1 MLNSSTQI
9 IISDLTILKR
19 CARPLFSKENK
30 GLFFLKQ
37 MEVYKMQK
45 KIYELEKEFNSNVQC
60 GLSNDQI
67 SSNKEKYGKN
77 ALEEKKKTPL
87 IIKFLLEF
95 KDPLI
100 IILIIAAIVSVIVDP
115 HEWIE
120 SVIIMVVVLI
130 NAILGLYQ
138 ENKAEK
144 SLEALKK
151 MSASSCKVI
160 RDNSI
165 QTIPSE
171 ELVVGDI
178 ILVEAGDSIPADARI
193 IECSNLKVEEAALT
207 GESVPVD
214 KNSDYIEEDDIPLGD
229 KKNCLFSSTYVTN
242 GKAKAIVTSVGMST
256 EIGKIASMLSE
267 QKEELTP
274 LQHKLNKVGNVIGIL
289 ALSVC
294 VVVFILEMIALKW
307 DWSQFSEAFIT
318 AVALAVAAIPE
329 GLATVVTIVLSI
341 GVTKMS
347 KKSAIV
353 KKLPAVET
361 LGSCNVICSDKTGT
375 LTQNKMTVTKIYL
388 NEIKDV
394 INLTKE
400 EKKMITYFAICCDAA
415 IEEKDGKFIRI
426 GDPTELA
433 LLDINMVHGEN
444 IKNYNRVL
452 DLPFDSDRKLMTTV
466 IKVDDK
472 YIAITK
478 GAPDKVV
485 GLTTNNKEFK
495 AKALEANTQMANDAL
510 RVLALA
516 IKTFDNMPTA
526 DDLEFDMDFVGLVGM
541 IDPARPEVK
550 DAIKIATK
558 AGIKTV
564 MITGDHIVTACAIAK
579 ELGILKDGD
588 KAITSLELEELSDEY
603 LEEHIHEYSVFARV
617 APKDKVRIVEAWQ
630 KNGAICAMTGDG
642 VNDAPALK
650 KAEIGC
656 AMGITGTDVS
666 KEAADMILTDDNF
679 STIVSAV
686 KEGRGIYDNIRK
698 CVKYLLSSNIGE
710 VITIFVAS
718 LLTAFGI
725 INLGTPL
732 AAMHLLWINLIT
744 DSLPAF
750 GIGMEEAE
758 DSVMDSKPRP
768 KNEGF
773 FANGY
778 AWKICVEG
786 LIIGGVTLISYI
798 IGEQVSHSLG
808 QTMAFLTLSS
818 TQLFHAYNV
827 KSDHSVFSAKSYKN
841 KFMNFAFILGF
852 TLQIFVIYCPGVRD
866 LFEFAPLPFS
876 YFAISIG
883 LSLVMVVVMEI
894 SKLIKR
900 RNKK

>member
-1 MLNSSTQI
+1 
-9 IISDLTILKR
+9 
-19 CARPLFSKENK
+19 
-30 GLFFLKQ
+30 
-37 MEVYKMQK
+37 MQK
-45 KIYELEKEFNSNVQC
+45 KLNELETEFQSNLGC
-60 GLSNDQI
+60 GLTLEQVEANR
-67 SSNKEKYGKN
+67 EAYGKN
-77 ALEEKKKTPL
+77 ALEEKKKTPMIL
-87 IIKFLLEF
+87 KFLGEF

-100 IILIIAAIVSVIVDP
+100 IILIIAAVVSVIVDP

-151 MSASSCKVI
+151 MSAASCKVI
-160 RDNSI
+160 RDN
-165 QTIPSE
+165 TIATIATE

-178 ILVEAGDSIPADARI
+178 ILVEAGDSVPADARI

-242 GKAKAIVTSVGMST
+242 GKAKAIVTGVGMST

-274 LQHKLNKVGNVIGIL
+274 LQQKLNTVGNMIGIM
-289 ALSVC
+289 ALGIC
-294 VVVFILEMIALKW
+294 VVVFILEMVAIKW
-307 DWSQFSEAFIT
+307 DWSLFSDAFIT

-347 KKSAIV
+347 KQNAIV

-388 NEIKDV
+388 NEVKDV
-394 INLTKE
+394 NNLTAD
-400 EKKMITYFAICCDAA
+400 EKKMVTYFAVCCDAA
-415 IEEKDGKFIRI
+415 IEEKDGKIVRI

-433 LLDINMVHGEN
+433 LLDINLVHGED

-466 IKVDDK
+466 IKVDNK
-472 YIAITK
+472 YISITK
-478 GAPDKVV
+478 GAPDRVINLSINDDKS
-485 GLTTNNKEFK
+485 KQ
-495 AKALEANTQMANDAL
+495 AALDANSEMANNAL
-510 RVLALA
+510 RVLALG
-516 IKTFDNMPTA
+516 IQ
-526 DDLEFDMDFVGLVGM
+526 EFDYIPAQEELEHDLTLIGLVGM

-550 DAIKIATK
+550 ESIRVATN

-564 MITGDHIVTACAIAK
+564 MITGDHIVTASAIAK
-579 ELGILKDGD
+579 ELGILKEGD
-588 KAITSLELEELSDEY
+588 RAITSQELDELSDEY
-603 LEEHIHEYSVFARV
+603 LEKHIHEFSVFARV

-630 KNGAICAMTGDG
+630 KRDAICAMTGDG

-710 VITIFVAS
+710 VLTIFVAS

-758 DSVMDSKPRP
+758 DTIMNEKPRP
-768 KNEGF
+768 KKEGF

-786 LIIGGVTLISYI
+786 VIIGAVTLIAYI

-827 KSDHSVFSAKSYKN
+827 KSHHSVFSLKSYKN
-841 KFMNFAFILGF
+841 KFMNFAFIVGF
-852 TLQIFVIYCPGVRD
+852 ALQVFVIYCPGVQD
-866 LFEFAPLPFS
+866 LFEFAPLPIE
-876 YFAISIG
+876 YFAICMG
-883 LSLVMVVVMEI
+883 LSLVMVVIMEI
-894 SKLIKR
+894 AKLVKR
-900 RNKK
+900 LQNK

>member
-1 MLNSSTQI
+1 
-9 IISDLTILKR
+9 
-19 CARPLFSKENK
+19 
-30 GLFFLKQ
+30 
-37 MEVYKMQK
+37 MQK
-45 KIYELEKEFNSNVQC
+45 KLNELEKEYGSNIQC
-60 GLSNDQI
+60 GLTNDQVI
-67 SSNKEKYGKN
+67 KNREQYGKN

-87 IIKFLLEF
+87 IVKFFLEF

-100 IILIIAAIVSVIVDP
+100 LILIAAAIISVIVDP
-115 HEWIE
+115 NEWIE

-151 MSASSCKVI
+151 MSSSSCKVV
-160 RDNSI
+160 RDNAI
-165 QTIPSE
+165 QTIATE
-171 ELVVGDI
+171 DLVVGDI

-207 GESVPVD
+207 GESVSVD
-214 KNSDYIEEDDIPLGD
+214 KNSDYIEGEDIALGD

-242 GKAKAIVTSVGMST
+242 GKAKAIVTNVGMST
-256 EIGKIASMLSE
+256 EIGKIASMLSS
-267 QKEELTP
+267 QKDELTP
-274 LQHKLNKVGNVIGIL
+274 LQHKLNKVGNVIGIMAL
-289 ALSVC
+289 AIC
-294 VVVFILEMIALKW
+294 IIVFILEMITVSW
-307 DWSQFSEAFIT
+307 DWSRFSEAFIT

-347 KKSAIV
+347 KRNAIV

-375 LTQNKMTVTKIYL
+375 LTQNKMTVTKLYF
-388 NEIKDV
+388 NEIKDLT
-394 INLTKE
+394 NLNKE
-400 EKKMITYFAICCDAA
+400 EKQMIIYFAICCDAS
-415 IEEKDGKFIRI
+415 IEEKNGKYVRI

-433 LLDINMVHGEN
+433 LLDINMVHGEDL
-444 IKNYNRVL
+444 KNFNRIL

-466 IKVDDK
+466 IKVKDK
-472 YIAITK
+472 FVAITK
-478 GAPDKVV
+478 GAPDKVI
-485 GLTTNNKEFK
+485 GLTINSQQEKDN
-495 AKALEANTQMANDAL
+495 ALKANTQMANNAL

-516 IKTFDNMPTA
+516 TKTFDKMPVA
-526 DDLEFDMDFVGLVGM
+526 EELEFDMNFMGLVGM

-550 DAIKIATK
+550 DAIQIATK

-564 MITGDHIVTACAIAK
+564 MITGDHIVTASAIAR
-579 ELGILKDGD
+579 ELGILKEGD
-588 KAITSLELEELSDEY
+588 RAITSQELDLLSDEY
-603 LEEHIHEYSVFARV
+603 LEEHIQEFSVFARV

-630 KNGAICAMTGDG
+630 KQDAICAMTGDG
-642 VNDAPALK
+642 VNDTPALK

-686 KEGRGIYDNIRK
+686 KQGRGIYDNIRK

-725 INLGTPL
+725 SNLGTPL
-732 AAMHLLWINLIT
+732 LAMHLLWINLIT

-750 GIGMEEAE
+750 GIGMEEPE
-758 DSVMDSKPRP
+758 DNIMDGKPRS

-786 LIIGGVTLISYI
+786 LIIGALTLIAYI
-798 IGEQVSHSLG
+798 IGGQISHALG

-827 KSDHSVFSAKSYKN
+827 KSHHSVFSPKSYKN

-852 TLQIFVIYCPGVRD
+852 TLQIFVIYCPGVKD

-876 YFAISIG
+876 HFAICIG
-883 LSLVMVVVMEI
+883 LSLVIVLIMEI
-894 SKLIKR
+894 SKLVNRIK
-900 RNKK
+900 NK

>member
-1 MLNSSTQI
+1 
-9 IISDLTILKR
+9 
-19 CARPLFSKENK
+19 
-30 GLFFLKQ
+30 
-37 MEVYKMQK
+37 MQK
-45 KIYELEKEFNSNVQC
+45 KLHELETEFNTSLEF
-60 GLSNDQI
+60 GLKDEQVALNR
-67 SSNKEKYGKN
+67 EKYGKN

-87 IIKFLLEF
+87 IIKFLEQF

-100 IILIIAAIVSVIVDP
+100 IILIIAAIVSVIVD
-115 HEWIE
+115 HEEWIE
-120 SVIIMVVVLI
+120 SVIIAVVVLL
-130 NAILGLYQ
+130 NAVLGLYQ

-151 MSASSCKVI
+151 MSAATCKVI
-160 RDNSI
+160 RNGSL
-165 QTIPSE
+165 QTINAD

-178 ILVEAGDSIPADARI
+178 ISIEAGDSIPADARI
-193 IECSNLKVEEAALT
+193 IEYSNLQVEEAALT
-207 GESVPVD
+207 GESVPVN
-214 KNSDYIEEDDIPLGD
+214 KNNTFIENDDVPLGD

-242 GKAKAIVTSVGMST
+242 GKGKAIVTEVGMQT
-256 EIGKIASMLSE
+256 EIGKIANMLSSQE
-267 QKEELTP
+267 QELTP
-274 LQHKLNKVGNVIGIL
+274 LQEKLNKVGSAIGIL
-289 ALSVC
+289 CLGVC
-294 VVVFILEMIALKW
+294 LVVFVLEMIAAKW
-307 DWSQFSEAFIT
+307 DWNEFASAFKT

-347 KKSAIV
+347 KQNAIV

-375 LTQNKMTVTKIYL
+375 LTQNKMTVTKLYL
-388 NEIKDV
+388 NEVKNIENV
-394 INLTKE
+394 TEAEKE
-400 EKKMITYFAICCDAA
+400 MLLYFAICCDAS
-415 IEEKDGKFIRI
+415 IETKNGKLVRI

-433 LLDINMVHGEN
+433 LLDVSLVCGGDIT
-444 IKNYNRVL
+444 KYNRVL

-466 IKVDDK
+466 IKNGEK
-472 YIAITK
+472 FLAITK
-478 GAPDKVV
+478 GAPDRVINMSVNSQAEKD
-485 GLTTNNKEFK
+485 N
-495 AKALEANTQMANDAL
+495 ALAANGEMAENAL

-516 IKTFDNMPTA
+516 VK
-526 DDLEFDMDFVGLVGM
+526 EFDTLPNADELEKEFTLVGLVGM

-550 DAIKIATK
+550 ESIRVATG

-564 MITGDHIVTACAIAK
+564 MITGDHIVTASAIAK
-579 ELGILKDGD
+579 ELGILKEGD
-588 KAITSLELEELSDEY
+588 KAITSQQLDELSDEY
-603 LEEHIHEYSVFARV
+603 LAEHIHEYSVFARV

-630 KNGAICAMTGDG
+630 KRDAICAMTGDG

-679 STIVSAV
+679 STIVAAV

-710 VITIFVAS
+710 VLTIFIAS
-718 LLTAFGI
+718 LLTAFTS

-758 DSVMDSKPRP
+758 DTVMNEKPRP
-768 KNEGF
+768 KKEGF

-786 LIIGGVTLISYI
+786 VIIGGVTLISYI
-798 IGEQVSHSLG
+798 IGHFSGLENAHAVG

-827 KSDHSVFSAKSYKN
+827 KSHHSVFSPKSYKN
-841 KFMNFAFILGF
+841 SFMNFAFIVGF
-852 TLQIFVIYCPGVRD
+852 VLQILVIYTPGVQD
-866 LFEFAPLPFS
+866 LFEFAPLSFG
-876 YFAISIG
+876 YFMICMG
-883 LSLVMVVVMEI
+883 LSLVMVVIMEI
-894 SKLIKR
+894 VKLVR
-900 RNKK
+900 RLRK

>member
-1 MLNSSTQI
+1 
-9 IISDLTILKR
+9 
-19 CARPLFSKENK
+19 
-30 GLFFLKQ
+30 
-37 MEVYKMQK
+37 MQK
-45 KIYELEKEFNSNVQC
+45 SLNELEKEFYSSLQS
-60 GLSNDQI
+60 GLSNTQVEI
-67 SSNKEKYGKN
+67 NLEKYGKN
-77 ALEEKKKTPL
+77 VLEEKKKTPMF
-87 IIKFLLEF
+87 IKFLNEF

-100 IILIIAAIVSVIVDP
+100 IILIIAAIVSVLVDP
-115 HEWIE
+115 KEWIE
-120 SVIIMVVVLI
+120 SVIIMVVVLV

-151 MSASSCKVI
+151 MSASNCKVI
-160 RDNSI
+160 RDNAI
-165 QTIPSE
+165 QTIATE
-171 ELVVGDI
+171 DLVVGDI
-178 ILVEAGDSIPADARI
+178 ILIEAGDSIPADARI

-214 KNSDYIEEDDIPLGD
+214 KNSDYIEQDDIPLGD

-242 GKAKAIVTSVGMST
+242 GKAKAIVISVGMST
-256 EIGKIASMLSE
+256 EIGKIASMLNE

-274 LQHKLNKVGNVIGIL
+274 LQYKLNKVGNVIGLL
-289 ALSVC
+289 ALFVC
-294 VVVFILEMIALKW
+294 VIVFVLEMVALKW
-307 DWSQFSEAFIT
+307 EWSKFSEAFIT

-347 KKSAIV
+347 KRNAIV

-388 NEIKDV
+388 NEVKEIS
-394 INLTKE
+394 NLSKE
-400 EKKMITYFAICCDAA
+400 EKKMITYFAICCDAS
-415 IEEKDGKFIRI
+415 IEEKNGKFARI

-433 LLDINMVHGEN
+433 LLDINMVHGED
-444 IKNYNRVL
+444 IHKFNRVL

-466 IKVDDK
+466 IKVDEK

-478 GAPDKVV
+478 GAPDKVIN
-485 GLTTNNKEFK
+485 LTTNSELEKT
-495 AKALEANTQMANDAL
+495 KALNANTEMANNAL
-510 RVLALA
+510 RVLALG
-516 IKTFDNMPTA
+516 IQSFDRMPVA
-526 DDLEFDMDFVGLVGM
+526 SELEKELTFVGLVGM

-550 DAIKIATK
+550 DSIKIATR

-579 ELGILKDGD
+579 ELGILKEGD
-588 KAITSLELEELSDEY
+588 RAITSQQLDELSDEY
-603 LEEHIHEYSVFARV
+603 LEKHIHEFSVFARV

-630 KNGAICAMTGDG
+630 KRGAICAMTGDG

-686 KEGRGIYDNIRK
+686 KQGRGIYDNIRK

-710 VITIFVAS
+710 VLTIFVAS
-718 LLTAFGI
+718 LLSAFGI

-758 DSVMDSKPRP
+758 DSVMDSKPRS

-778 AWKICVEG
+778 AWKICLEG
-786 LIIGGVTLISYI
+786 IIIGAVTLTSYI
-798 IGEQVSHSLG
+798 IGETVSHELG

-827 KSDHSVFSAKSYKN
+827 KSHYSVFSKKSYKN

-852 TLQIFVIYCPGVRD
+852 ALQVFVIYCPGVQD
-866 LFEFAPLPFS
+866 LFEFVSLPID
-876 YFAISIG
+876 YFAICIG
-883 LSLVMVVVMEI
+883 LSLVMVVIMEI
-894 SKLIKR
+894 AKLIDTKK
-900 RNKK
+900 NK

>member
-1 MLNSSTQI
+1 
-9 IISDLTILKR
+9 
-19 CARPLFSKENK
+19 
-30 GLFFLKQ
+30 
-37 MEVYKMQK
+37 MQK
-45 KIYELEKEFNSNVQC
+45 KLQELETEF
-60 GLSNDQI
+60 
-67 SSNKEKYGKN
+67 SSNLQGGLTDEQVLKNRETYGVN
-77 ALEEKKKTPL
+77 ALEEKKKTPM
-87 IIKFLLEF
+87 IVKFLLEF

-100 IILIIAAIVSVIVDP
+100 IILIIAAVVSIIIDP

-120 SVIIMVVVLI
+120 SLIIMIVVLV

-144 SLEALKK
+144 SLEALQK
-151 MSASSCKVI
+151 MSAATCKVY
-160 RDNSI
+160 RNNSL
-165 QTIPSE
+165 QTIE
-171 ELVVGDI
+171 TKDLVVGDI
-178 ILVEAGDSIPADARI
+178 IYVEAGDSIPADARI
-193 IECSNLKVEEAALT
+193 IDCSNLKVEEAALT
-207 GESVPVD
+207 GESVPVN
-214 KNSDYIEEDDIPLGD
+214 KNADYIEEEDIPLGD
-229 KKNCLFSSTYVTN
+229 RKNCLFSSTYVTN
-242 GKAKAIVTSVGMST
+242 GKANAIVTAVGMST

-267 QKEELTP
+267 QKEDLTP
-274 LQHKLNKVGNVIGIL
+274 LQHKLNKVGSSIGIL
-289 ALSVC
+289 CLVVC
-294 VVVFILEMIALKW
+294 AVVFVMEMFTVHW
-307 DWSQFSEAFIT
+307 DWTKFADAFKI
-318 AVALAVAAIPE
+318 AVSLAVAAIPE

-347 KKSAIV
+347 KQNAIV

-375 LTQNKMTVTKIYL
+375 LTQNKMTVVKIYTDS
-388 NEIKDV
+388 IKEFN
-394 INLTKE
+394 NLTE
-400 EKKMITYFAICCDAA
+400 TDKKMILYNAICCDAS
-415 IEEKDGKFIRI
+415 IKTENGRIIRI

-433 LLDINMVHGEN
+433 LLDLNLAYGEDIN
-444 IKNYNRVL
+444 NYRRLL

-466 IKVDDK
+466 IKVDEK
-472 YIAITK
+472 YVAITK
-478 GAPDKVV
+478 GAPDKVIN
-485 GLTTNNKEFK
+485 LSINPESEKEAALNANKE
-495 AKALEANTQMANDAL
+495 MATNAL

-516 IKTFDNMPTA
+516 TK
-526 DDLEFDMDFVGLVGM
+526 EFDKLPTVEELEYDMNFVGLVGM

-550 DAIKIATK
+550 ESIKVATK

-579 ELGILKDGD
+579 ELGILKEGD
-588 KAITSLELEELSDEY
+588 RAITSQELDELSDEY
-603 LEEHIHEYSVFARV
+603 LEEHIHEFSVFARV

-630 KNGAICAMTGDG
+630 KRDAICAMTGDG

-710 VITIFVAS
+710 VLTIFIAS
-718 LLTAFGI
+718 LLGVIGFLTGEDA
-725 INLGTPL
+725 TPL

-758 DSVMDSKPRP
+758 DSVMNQKPRP

-778 AWKICVEG
+778 IWKICVEG
-786 LIIGGVTLISYI
+786 VIIGGVTLIAYLL
-798 IGEQVSHSLG
+798 GNKVFNNHMVG

-827 KSDHSVFSAKSYKN
+827 KSHHSVFSPKSYKN
-841 KFMNFAFILGF
+841 KFMNFAFIVGF
-852 TLQIFVIYCPGVRD
+852 GLQIAVIYIPGIQD
-866 LFEFAPLPFS
+866 LFEFASLNIAQFG
-876 YFAISIG
+876 ICIG
-883 LSLVMVVVMEI
+883 LSLVMVVIQEI
-894 SKLIKR
+894 VKLVNRLK
-900 RNKK
+900 NK

>member
-1 MLNSSTQI
+1 
-9 IISDLTILKR
+9 
-19 CARPLFSKENK
+19 
-30 GLFFLKQ
+30 
-37 MEVYKMQK
+37 MQK
-45 KIYELEKEFNSNVQC
+45 KLNELEKEFSSNMQC
-60 GLSNDQI
+60 GLTNEQVKK
-67 SSNKEKYGKN
+67 NREQYGKN
-77 ALEEKKKTPL
+77 ALDEKKKTPM
-87 IIKFLLEF
+87 IVKFFLEF

-151 MSASSCKVI
+151 MSSSACKVI
-160 RDNSI
+160 RDNTI
-165 QTIPSE
+165 QTIATE
-171 ELVVGDI
+171 DLVVGDI
-178 ILVEAGDSIPADARI
+178 ILVEAGDSIPADATI

-207 GESVPVD
+207 GESVSVD
-214 KNSDYIEEDDIPLGD
+214 KNSEYIEQEDIALGD
-229 KKNCLFSSTYVTN
+229 RKNCLFSSTYVTN

-267 QKEELTP
+267 QKEDLTP
-274 LQHKLNKVGNVIGIL
+274 LQHKLNKVGNVIGIM
-289 ALSVC
+289 ALSIC
-294 VVVFILEMIALKW
+294 IVVFILEMIAVSW
-307 DWSQFSEAFIT
+307 DWNQFSKAFIT

-347 KKSAIV
+347 KRNAIV

-375 LTQNKMTVTKIYL
+375 LTQNKMTVRKLYC
-388 NEIKDV
+388 NEIKDLT
-394 INLTKE
+394 NLTSE
-400 EKKMITYFAICCDAA
+400 EKQMITYFAICCDAS
-415 IEEKDGKFIRI
+415 IEEKNGKFIRI

-433 LLDINMVHGEN
+433 LLDINMVHGED
-444 IKNYNRVL
+444 IKNYSRVL

-466 IKVDDK
+466 IKVKDK

-478 GAPDKVV
+478 GAPDKVI
-485 GLTTNNKEFK
+485 GLTINNEKEK
-495 AKALEANTQMANDAL
+495 ENALKANTQMANDAL

-516 IKTFDNMPTA
+516 TKTFDKMPVA
-526 DDLEFDMDFVGLVGM
+526 EDLEFDMNFVGLVGM

-550 DAIKIATK
+550 DAIKVATK

-564 MITGDHIVTACAIAK
+564 MITGDHIVTASAIAK
-579 ELGILKDGD
+579 ELGILNDGD
-588 KAITSLELEELSDEY
+588 RAITSQELDLLSDEY
-603 LEEHIHEYSVFARV
+603 LAEHIHEFSVFARV

-630 KNGAICAMTGDG
+630 KRDAICAMTGDG

-686 KEGRGIYDNIRK
+686 KQGRGIYDNIRK

-718 LLTAFGI
+718 LLSAFGALS
-725 INLGTPL
+725 LGTPL
-732 AAMHLLWINLIT
+732 SAMHLLWINLIT

-758 DSVMDSKPRP
+758 DTIMDEKPRS
-768 KNEGF
+768 KKEGF

-778 AWKICVEG
+778 AWRICVEG
-786 LIIGGVTLISYI
+786 LIIGTVTLIAYI
-798 IGEQVSHSLG
+798 IGGQISHALG

-827 KSDHSVFSAKSYKN
+827 KSHHSVFSPKNYKN

-852 TLQIFVIYCPGVRD
+852 ALQIFVIYCPGVRD
-866 LFEFAPLPFS
+866 LFEFAPLPFTH
-876 YFAISIG
+876 FAICIG
-883 LSLVMVVVMEI
+883 LSLVIVVIMEI

-900 RNKK
+900 LKNK

>member
-1 MLNSSTQI
+1 
-9 IISDLTILKR
+9 
-19 CARPLFSKENK
+19 
-30 GLFFLKQ
+30 
-37 MEVYKMQK
+37 MQK
-45 KIYELEKEFNSNVQC
+45 RLNELETDFDTNLQC
-60 GLSNDQI
+60 GLSASKVEQNR
-67 SSNKEKYGKN
+67 EKYGKN
-77 ALEEKKKTPL
+77 ALQEKKKTPMIL
-87 IIKFLLEF
+87 KFLAEF

-100 IILIIAAIVSVIVDP
+100 LILIAAAIISVIVDP

-151 MSASSCKVI
+151 MSASTCKVI
-160 RDNSI
+160 RDNTI
-165 QTIPSE
+165 QTIVTE

-178 ILVEAGDSIPADARI
+178 ILVEAGDSVPADARI

-214 KNSDYIEEDDIPLGD
+214 KNSEYIEAEGIPLGD
-229 KKNCLFSSTYVTN
+229 MKNSLFSSTYVTN
-242 GKAKAIVTSVGMST
+242 GKAKAIVTSVGMQT

-274 LQHKLNKVGNVIGIL
+274 LQNKLNKVGKIIGIL

-294 VVVFILEMIALKW
+294 VVVFLLEMIALKW

-347 KKSAIV
+347 KRNAIV

-375 LTQNKMTVTKIYL
+375 LTQNKMTVTKLYL
-388 NEIKDV
+388 NEVKEIKD
-394 INLTKE
+394 LTAE
-400 EKKMITYFAICCDAA
+400 EKKMVTYFAICCDAA
-415 IEEKDGKFIRI
+415 IEEKDGQLIRI

-433 LLDINMVHGEN
+433 LLDINLVHGED
-444 IKNYNRVL
+444 IRQYNRVL

-472 YIAITK
+472 YVAITK
-478 GAPDKVV
+478 GAPDRVI
-485 GLTTNNKEFK
+485 GLTVNSQEEKEN
-495 AKALEANTQMANDAL
+495 ALNANAQMANDAL
-510 RVLALA
+510 RVLALG
-516 IKTFDNMPTA
+516 IQTFDYLPTA
-526 DDLEFDMDFVGLVGM
+526 EELEKDLTLVGLVGM
-541 IDPARPEVK
+541 IDPARPEVFES
-550 DAIKIATK
+550 IKVATK

-564 MITGDHIVTACAIAK
+564 MITGDHIVTACAIAR
-579 ELGILKDGD
+579 ELGILKEGD
-588 KAITSLELEELSDEY
+588 RAITSQELDELSDEY
-603 LEEHIHEYSVFARV
+603 LAEHIHEFSVFARV

-630 KNGAICAMTGDG
+630 KRDAICAMTGDG

-710 VITIFVAS
+710 VLTIFVAS

-758 DSVMDSKPRP
+758 DTVMDSKPRS

-778 AWKICVEG
+778 AWKICLEG
-786 LIIGGVTLISYI
+786 IIIGAVTLIAYI
-798 IGEQVSHSLG
+798 IGEQVDHSVG

-827 KSDHSVFSAKSYKN
+827 KSNHSVFSKKSYKN
-841 KFMNFAFILGF
+841 KFMNFAFLLGF
-852 TLQIFVIYCPGVRD
+852 GLQVFVIYCPGIRD
-866 LFEFAPLPFS
+866 LFEFAPLHIE
-876 YFAISIG
+876 YFAISIA
-883 LSLVMVVVMEI
+883 LSLVMVAIMEVY
-894 SKLIKR
+894 KLVTKLKAKKAQ
-900 RNKK
+900 NK

>member
-1 MLNSSTQI
+1 
-9 IISDLTILKR
+9 
-19 CARPLFSKENK
+19 
-30 GLFFLKQ
+30 
-37 MEVYKMQK
+37 MEK
-45 KIYELEKEFNSNVQC
+45 KLEELEIEFNTNLDG
-60 GLSNDQI
+60 GLNDEQI
-67 SSNKEKYGKN
+67 NLNREKYGKN
-77 ALEEKKKTPL
+77 QLEEKKKTPT
-87 IIKFLLEF
+87 IVKFLLQF

-100 IILIIAAIVSVIVDP
+100 IILIAAAIISVIVEP
-115 HEWIE
+115 GEWIE
-120 SVIIMVVVLI
+120 SVIIMIVVLI

-151 MSASSCKVI
+151 MSAANCKVF
-160 RDNSI
+160 RNNSI
-165 QTIPSE
+165 QTIDST

-178 ILVEAGDSIPADARI
+178 IFVEAGDSIPADARI

-214 KNSDYIEEDDIPLGD
+214 KNSEYIESEDIPLGD

-242 GKAKAIVTSVGMST
+242 GKAKAVVTAVGMNT
-256 EIGKIASMLSE
+256 EIGKIAGMLSE
-267 QKEELTP
+267 QKDELTP
-274 LQHKLNKVGNVIGIL
+274 LQHKLNFVGNVIGIMAL
-289 ALSVC
+289 AIC
-294 VVVFILEMIALKW
+294 AVVFILEMATFDWKW
-307 DWSQFSEAFIT
+307 DFFSEAFIT

-347 KKSAIV
+347 KRNAIV

-375 LTQNKMTVTKIYL
+375 LTQNKMTVTKLYL
-388 NEIKDV
+388 NEVKDIKD
-394 INLTKE
+394 LTFE
-400 EKKMITYFAICCDAA
+400 ERKMITYFAVCCDAS
-415 IEEKDGKFIRI
+415 IETKNGNLVRI

-433 LLDINMVHGEN
+433 LLDVNIAYGED
-444 IKNYNRVL
+444 IKKYNRLL

-466 IKVDDK
+466 IKEGNK
-472 YIAITK
+472 YISITK
-478 GAPDKVV
+478 GAPDRVINLSV
-485 GLTTNNKEFK
+485 NADEFK
-495 AKALEANTQMANDAL
+495 EKALNANSDMATNAL
-510 RVLALA
+510 RVLALG
-516 IKTFDNMPTA
+516 IQEFDSMPNA
-526 DDLEFDMDFVGLVGM
+526 EDLEKNLNLIGLVGM

-550 DAIKIATK
+550 DSIRIATN

-564 MITGDHIVTACAIAK
+564 MITGDHIVTASAIAR

-588 KAITSLELEELSDEY
+588 RAITSQELEGLSDEY
-603 LEEHIHEYSVFARV
+603 LEEHIHEFSVFARV

-630 KNGAICAMTGDG
+630 KRDAIVAMTGDG

-758 DSVMDSKPRP
+758 DSIMNEKPRH
-768 KNEGF
+768 KKEGF

-778 AWKICVEG
+778 AWKIVVEG
-786 LIIGGVTLISYI
+786 IIIGAVTLIAYA
-798 IGEQVSHSLG
+798 IGNNVANSHGLG

-827 KSDHSVFSAKSYKN
+827 KSKHSVFSPKSYKN
-841 KFMNFAFILGF
+841 KFMNFAFIAGF
-852 TLQIFVIYCPGVRD
+852 TLQLIVIYTPGVQD
-866 LFEFAPLPFS
+866 LFEFVPMDFK
-876 YFAISIG
+876 YFAICIG
-883 LSLVMVVVMEI
+883 LSLVMVIIMEI
-894 SKLIKR
+894 SKLV
-900 RNKK
+900 NKFQNKE

>member
-1 MLNSSTQI
+1 
-9 IISDLTILKR
+9 
-19 CARPLFSKENK
+19 
-30 GLFFLKQ
+30 
-37 MEVYKMQK
+37 
-45 KIYELEKEFNSNVQC
+45 
-60 GLSNDQI
+60 
-67 SSNKEKYGKN
+67 
-77 ALEEKKKTPL
+77 
-87 IIKFLLEF
+87 
-95 KDPLI
+95 
-100 IILIIAAIVSVIVDP
+100 
-115 HEWIE
+115 
-120 SVIIMVVVLI
+120 MVVVLV

-144 SLEALKK
+144 SLEALQK
-151 MSASSCKVI
+151 MSAATCKVI
-160 RDNSI
+160 RNGMA
-165 QTIPSE
+165 QTINTE
-171 ELVVGDI
+171 DLVVGDI

-214 KNSDYIEEDDIPLGD
+214 KNNIFIEEDEIPLGD
-229 KKNCLFSSTYVTN
+229 RHNDLFSSTYVTN
-242 GKAKAIVTSVGMST
+242 GKAKAIVTAVGMQT
-256 EIGKIASMLSE
+256 EIGKIAGMLSE
-267 QKEELTP
+267 QEDELTP
-274 LQHKLNKVGNVIGIL
+274 LQHKLNKVGSAIGVICL
-289 ALSVC
+289 VVC
-294 VVVFILEMIALKW
+294 VVVFLMEMFTLNW
-307 DWSQFSEAFIT
+307 DWSKFADAFKI
-318 AVALAVAAIPE
+318 AVSLAVAAIPE

-347 KKSAIV
+347 KQNAIV

-388 NEIKDV
+388 NEIKGFD
-394 INLTKE
+394 NLTADE
-400 EKKMITYFAICCDAA
+400 LKMILYFAVCCDAR
-415 IEEKDGKFIRI
+415 IEEKDGKTVRI

-433 LLDINMVHGEN
+433 LLDMNNLYGNESIND
-444 IKNYNRVL
+444 YNRVL

-466 IKVDDK
+466 IEVEGK

-478 GAPDKVV
+478 GAPDKVIN
-485 GLTTNNKEFK
+485 LCNDPQAEKDAALNANNEM
-495 AKALEANTQMANDAL
+495 AANAL
-510 RVLALA
+510 RVLALG
-516 IKTFDNMPTA
+516 ISVFDELPSEE
-526 DDLEFDMDFVGLVGM
+526 DLEHDLDLIGLVGM

-550 DAIKIATK
+550 ESIRIAQQ

-564 MITGDHIVTACAIAK
+564 MITGDHIVTASAIAR
-579 ELGILKDGD
+579 ELGILHEGER
-588 KAITSLELEELSDEY
+588 AITSQELDELSDEY
-603 LEEHIHEYSVFARV
+603 LREHIHEFSVFARV

-630 KNGAICAMTGDG
+630 YHDAICAMTGDG

-710 VITIFVAS
+710 VLTIFVAS
-718 LLTAFGI
+718 LLGVVGVLTGDDT
-725 INLGTPL
+725 TPL

-758 DSVMDSKPRP
+758 DEIMNEKPRP
-768 KNEGF
+768 KHEGF

-778 AWKICVEG
+778 AVKIVIEG
-786 LIIGGVTLISYI
+786 IIIGAVTLIAYL
-798 IGEQVSHSLG
+798 IGQNAPGFDHTTQHMIG

-827 KSDHSVFSAKSYKN
+827 KSNYSVFNPKSYKN

-852 TLQIFVIYCPGVRD
+852 VLQVCVVYIPGIQD
-866 LFEFAPLPFS
+866 LFEFYPIDFG
-876 YFAISIG
+876 YFAITIG
-883 LSLVMVVVMEI
+883 LSLVMVVIMEI
-894 SKLIKR
+894 VKLVNR
-900 RNKK
+900 LRNKH

>member
-1 MLNSSTQI
+1 
-9 IISDLTILKR
+9 
-19 CARPLFSKENK
+19 
-30 GLFFLKQ
+30 
-37 MEVYKMQK
+37 MQK
-45 KIYELEKEFNSNVQC
+45 KLNELETEFQSNLGC
-60 GLSNDQI
+60 GLTLEQVEANRQA
-67 SSNKEKYGKN
+67 YGKN
-77 ALEEKKKTPL
+77 ALEEKKKTPMIL
-87 IIKFLLEF
+87 KFLGEF

-100 IILIIAAIVSVIVDP
+100 IILIIAAVVSVIVDP

-151 MSASSCKVI
+151 MSAASCKVI
-160 RDNSI
+160 RDNAI
-165 QTIPSE
+165 ATIATE

-178 ILVEAGDSIPADARI
+178 ILVEAGDSVPADARI

-242 GKAKAIVTSVGMST
+242 GKAKAIVTGVGMST

-274 LQHKLNKVGNVIGIL
+274 LQQKLNTVGNMIGIM
-289 ALSVC
+289 ALGIC
-294 VVVFILEMIALKW
+294 VVVFILEMVAIKW
-307 DWSQFSEAFIT
+307 DWSLFSDAFIT

-347 KKSAIV
+347 KQNAIV

-388 NEIKDV
+388 NEVKDV
-394 INLTKE
+394 NNLTAD
-400 EKKMITYFAICCDAA
+400 EKKMVTYFAVCCDAA
-415 IEEKDGKFIRI
+415 IEEKDGKIVRI

-433 LLDINMVHGEN
+433 LLDINLVHGED

-466 IKVDDK
+466 IKVDNK
-472 YIAITK
+472 YISITK
-478 GAPDKVV
+478 GAPDRVINLSINDAK
-485 GLTTNNKEFK
+485 FK
-495 AKALEANTQMANDAL
+495 QAALDANSEMANNAL
-510 RVLALA
+510 RVLALG
-516 IKTFDNMPTA
+516 IQ
-526 DDLEFDMDFVGLVGM
+526 EFDYIPSQEELEHDLTLIGLVGM

-550 DAIKIATK
+550 ESIRVATN

-564 MITGDHIVTACAIAK
+564 MITGDHIVTASAIAK
-579 ELGILKDGD
+579 ELGILKEGD
-588 KAITSLELEELSDEY
+588 RAITSQELDELSDEY
-603 LEEHIHEYSVFARV
+603 LEKHIHEFSVFARV

-630 KNGAICAMTGDG
+630 KRDAICAMTGDG

-710 VITIFVAS
+710 VLTIFVAS

-758 DSVMDSKPRP
+758 DTIMNEKPRP
-768 KNEGF
+768 KKEGF

-786 LIIGGVTLISYI
+786 VIIGAVTLIAYI
-798 IGEQVSHSLG
+798 IGEQVSHALG

-827 KSDHSVFSAKSYKN
+827 KSHHSVFSLKSYKN

-852 TLQIFVIYCPGVRD
+852 ALQVFVIYCPGVQD
-866 LFEFAPLPFS
+866 LFEFAPLPIE
-876 YFAISIG
+876 YFAICMG
-883 LSLVMVVVMEI
+883 LSLVMVVIMEI
-894 SKLIKR
+894 AKLVKR
-900 RNKK
+900 LQNK

>member
-1 MLNSSTQI
+1 
-9 IISDLTILKR
+9 
-19 CARPLFSKENK
+19 
-30 GLFFLKQ
+30 
-37 MEVYKMQK
+37 MQK
-45 KIYELEKEFNSNVQC
+45 KLHELEAEF
-60 GLSNDQI
+60 
-67 SSNKEKYGKN
+67 SSNLNGGLTDEQVLANREAYGVN
-77 ALEEKKKTPL
+77 QLEQKKKTPL
-87 IIKFLLEF
+87 ILKFLGEF
-95 KDPLI
+95 NDPLI
-100 IILIIAAIVSVIVDP
+100 IILIIAAIVSIIIDP

-120 SVIIMVVVLI
+120 SLIIMIVVLV

-144 SLEALKK
+144 SLEALQK
-151 MSASSCKVI
+151 MSAATCKVY
-160 RDNSI
+160 RNNSL
-165 QTIPSE
+165 QTIE
-171 ELVVGDI
+171 TKDLVVGDI
-178 ILVEAGDSIPADARI
+178 IYVEAGDSIPADARI
-193 IECSNLKVEEAALT
+193 IDCSNLKVEEAALT
-207 GESVPVD
+207 GESVPVN
-214 KNSDYIEEDDIPLGD
+214 KHSDYIEEDEIPLGD
-229 KKNCLFSSTYVTN
+229 RKNCLFSSTYVTN
-242 GKAKAIVTSVGMST
+242 GKANAIVTAVGMGT

-267 QKEELTP
+267 QKEDLTP
-274 LQHKLNKVGNVIGIL
+274 LQHKLNKVGSSIGIL
-289 ALSVC
+289 CLIVC
-294 VVVFILEMIALKW
+294 AVVFVMEMFTYNW
-307 DWSQFSEAFIT
+307 DWSKFADAFKI
-318 AVALAVAAIPE
+318 AVSLAVAAIPE

-347 KKSAIV
+347 KQNAIV

-375 LTQNKMTVTKIYL
+375 LTQNKMTVTKIYTDS
-388 NEIKDV
+388 IKKFD
-394 INLTKE
+394 NLTE
-400 EKKMITYFAICCDAA
+400 YDKKMILYFAICCDAS
-415 IEEKDGKFIRI
+415 IKTENGKVVRI

-433 LLDINMVHGEN
+433 LLDLNLAYGSDIDQH
-444 IKNYNRVL
+444 KRLL

-466 IKVDDK
+466 IKVDEK

-478 GAPDKVV
+478 GAPDKVIN
-485 GLTTNNKEFK
+485 LSNDSEEEK
-495 AKALEANTQMANDAL
+495 AKALEANKEMATNAL

-516 IKTFDNMPTA
+516 IK
-526 DDLEFDMDFVGLVGM
+526 EFDYLPNGEELEHDMDLIGLVGM

-550 DAIKIATK
+550 ESIKIATK

-579 ELGILKDGD
+579 ELGILKEGD
-588 KAITSLELEELSDEY
+588 RAITSQELDQLDDDY
-603 LEEHIHEYSVFARV
+603 LAEHIHEFSVFARV

-630 KNGAICAMTGDG
+630 KRDAICAMTGDG

-710 VITIFVAS
+710 VLTIFVAS
-718 LLTAFGI
+718 LLGVFG
-725 INLGTPL
+725 LLHGEDATPL

-758 DSVMDSKPRP
+758 DSVMNEKPRP

-778 AWKICVEG
+778 IWKICIEG
-786 LIIGGVTLISYI
+786 VIIGGVTLVAYL
-798 IGEQVSHSLG
+798 IGNLVFKNHMLG

-827 KSDHSVFSAKSYKN
+827 KSHHSVFSPKSYKN
-841 KFMNFAFILGF
+841 KFMNFAFIVGF
-852 TLQIFVIYCPGVRD
+852 ALQIAVIYIPGIRD
-866 LFEFAPLPFS
+866 LFEFQPLNIGQFG
-876 YFAISIG
+876 ICMG
-883 LSLVMVVVMEI
+883 LSLVMVVIQEI
-894 SKLIKR
+894 VKLVKR
-900 RNKK
+900 LRK